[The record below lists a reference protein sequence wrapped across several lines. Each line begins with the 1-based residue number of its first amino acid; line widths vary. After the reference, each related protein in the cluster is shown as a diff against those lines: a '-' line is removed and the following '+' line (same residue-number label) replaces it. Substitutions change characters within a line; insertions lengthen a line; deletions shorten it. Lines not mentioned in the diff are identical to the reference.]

1 VAEHWGLSYSLA
13 LAGGGCLLVALVFSL
28 RPVLRAVV
36 ELPHSQLA
44 D

>member
-1 VAEHWGLSYSLA
+1 MTAEALRARNAGLMAQA
-13 LAGGGCLLVALVFSL
+13 LEL